1 MPGKRK
7 YSPAV
12 GSEIDS
18 NESNVSNF
26 KWGRLILCGCISVL
40 IAIAFISFIK
50 YEVNDYFESTEID
63 RLEIDKRIASISEHC
78 KDYESHILYNCTIK
92 VPCDFNCS
100 YITNNLYIEMSQCSY
115 NDYYDFWSIIET
127 ILIWCVAFCLTC
139 SVGNLIL
146 GGLCYLITERGSSS
160 N

>member
-18 NESNVSNF
+18 NESNVPR
-26 KWGRLILCGCISVL
+26 RLLSCCCISVL
-40 IAIAFISFIK
+40 IAIAFISFLI

-63 RLEIDKRIASISEHC
+63 RLDIDKRIVSISEHC
-78 KDYESHILYNCTIK
+78 KDYESHILYNCTIN
-92 VPCDFNCS
+92 VPCHFNCS
-100 YITNNLYIEMSQCSY
+100 YITNNLYIEKSQCSY
-115 NDYYDFWSIIET
+115 NDYYEFWSIMET
-127 ILIWCVAFCLTC
+127 IFIWCFAFCLTF